1 MTDSILVSIRELS
14 GPDGAYDAFDTDLLV
29 SINSAFMILN
39 QLGVGPEEPFVVT
52 GTEETWSDFM
62 PTGKMEAVKTYV
74 QMYVKLHFDPPDNSF
89 KVNILDKQLKELEW
103 RLNVMAE
110 TP

>member
-1 MTDSILVSIRELS
+1 MTDSILVTIRELS

-29 SINSAFMILN
+29 SINSALMILN
-39 QLGVGPEEPFVVT
+39 QLGVGPSTPFVVT
-52 GTEETWSDFM
+52 GETETWNEFVPNHMMD
-62 PTGKMEAVKTYV
+62 AVKTYV